1 MDEINDFDKMV
12 LLGLVEPAAID
23 PLTGEML
30 YTFSKDLEK
39 TNPQL
44 HQLIMDNFYM
54 SALKLWELGFIS
66 MDVTHDNPLVNL
78 TPKAFDED
86 QVNTLNEDMRFSLSE
101 IKRGLLQ

>member
-1 MDEINDFDKMV
+1 MDEISDFDKMV

-23 PLTGEML
+23 PTTGEML
-30 YTFSKDLEK
+30 YSFSKDLEK

-66 MDVTHDNPLVNL
+66 MDITHKNPMVGL

-86 QVNTLNEDMRFSLSE
+86 QIKGLDEDMRFSLGE

>member
-1 MDEINDFDKMV
+1 MDEISDFDKMV

-23 PLTGEML
+23 PDTGEML

-44 HQLIMDNFYM
+44 HKLIMDNFYM

-66 MDVTHDNPLVNL
+66 MDVTHQNPMVAL
-78 TPKAFDED
+78 TPKAFDEKQIKRLD
-86 QVNTLNEDMRFSLSE
+86 DDMRFSLSE